1 MKPFMKNIIQPNKWF
16 LYPFFCYIIIGFV
29 LLLFIQK
36 GDEIWF
42 LNRLHTPH
50 GDIFMKYLTDFGD
63 GLFVIFVILSLLWV
77 RYDYFL
83 VGALSFAITS
93 IIVQFLK
100 HIVFSDMTRPLKY
113 LGENIGLHLVEGV
126 KVHSYNSFPSGH
138 STTAFMIFCLL
149 SLVIDNK
156 KVGFWLFFAALF
168 VSWTRPY
175 LVQHFFMDIYF
186 GAILGVVTTFII
198 WNVALK
204 SEKISQNPRW
214 QKSLRTQK
222 KQ

>member
-1 MKPFMKNIIQPNKWF
+1 MKPFITNIIQPNKWF
-16 LYPFFCYIIIGFV
+16 LYPFLCYLVLGFG
-29 LLLFIQK
+29 LLLVIEK

-63 GLFVIFVILSLLWV
+63 GLFVILVILSLLWV

-83 VGALSFAITS
+83 VGALSFAITAL
-93 IIVQFLK
+93 IVQFLK

-126 KVHSYNSFPSGH
+126 QVHSYNTFPSGH
-138 STTAFMIFCLL
+138 STTAFMVFCLI
-149 SLVIDNK
+149 SLVIEHK
-156 KVGFWLFFAALF
+156 KVGFLLFFSALF
-168 VSWTRPY
+168 ISLTRPY
-175 LVQHFFMDIYF
+175 LVQHFFIDTYF
-186 GAILGVVTTFII
+186 GAILGVTITLII
-198 WNVALK
+198 WHVVLK

-214 QKSLRTQK
+214 RKSLRDRK
-222 KQ
+222 